1 MIAIA
6 SDHGGYD
13 LKEKV
18 KKYLDERHVR
28 WEEIINED

>member
-13 LKEKV
+13 LKEIF
-18 KKYLDERHVR
+18 RG
-28 WEEIINED
+28 EEHSLSGYGM